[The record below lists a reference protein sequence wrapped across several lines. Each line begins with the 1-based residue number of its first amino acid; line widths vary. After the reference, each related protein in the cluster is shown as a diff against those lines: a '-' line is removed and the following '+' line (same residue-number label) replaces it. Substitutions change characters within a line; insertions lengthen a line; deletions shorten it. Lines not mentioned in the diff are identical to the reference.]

1 MIQTRIVNYDRL
13 EQSTF
18 DEQIN
23 EVLKQIQEVNKFIK
37 IIDIK
42 VMNEKRVM
50 ILYKDID

>member
-23 EVLKQIQEVNKFIK
+23 EVLKQLEEETNNNIK
-37 IIDIK
+37 DIK
-42 VMNEKRVM
+42 VMNEKRIM
-50 ILYKDID
+50 IIYEVK